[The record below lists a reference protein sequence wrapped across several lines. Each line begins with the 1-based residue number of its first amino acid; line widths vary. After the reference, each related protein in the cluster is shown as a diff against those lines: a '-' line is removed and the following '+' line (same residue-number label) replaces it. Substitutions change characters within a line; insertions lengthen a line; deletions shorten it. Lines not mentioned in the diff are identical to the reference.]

1 MTATIDQL
9 RQVPL
14 FHGLKDGDLKKVL
27 EAGKEVHHEAGKTVL
42 EEDQSGVGFHL
53 VQEGEAE
60 VLVGGAVVRS
70 VGPGSYF
77 GEMSVIDGGP
87 RSATV
92 RAKTDLVTFSLPA
105 WTFQELLDK
114 HPSMA
119 KALLIELSARIR
131 KIDTEVTH

>member
-1 MTATIDQL
+1 MTTTTDRL

-14 FHGLKDGDLKKVL
+14 FQGLKDSDLEKVL
-27 EAGKEVHHEAGKTVL
+27 EAGKEVRHDAGKTIL
-42 EEDQSGVGFHL
+42 EADESGVGFHL
-53 VQEGEAE
+53 IREGQAE
-60 VLVGGAVVRS
+60 VLVGGAVVRT

-92 RAKTDLVTFSLPA
+92 RAMTDLVTFSLPA
-105 WTFQELLDK
+105 WTFQELIDK

-119 KALLIELSARIR
+119 KALLVELCSRIR
-131 KIDTEVTH
+131 KIDAGVTH